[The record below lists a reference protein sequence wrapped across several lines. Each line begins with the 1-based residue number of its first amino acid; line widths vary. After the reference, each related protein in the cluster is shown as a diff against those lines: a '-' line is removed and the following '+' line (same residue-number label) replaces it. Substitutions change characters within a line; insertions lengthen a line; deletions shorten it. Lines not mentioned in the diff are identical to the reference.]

1 MGTLSYYDP
10 ATGSWVISQ
19 DAGTGIQLTDGVI
32 HTNHIADLN
41 VTDAKILSMD
51 ASKLTGTLSA
61 SIIPAG
67 SITNNQI
74 ANGAIGSSQLDATVL
89 DTIDSKNGV
98 HYSDSQPPSA
108 VSGDIWFDTDDGN
121 KLYVY
126 NGSSWVTMQ
135 DSATAQQTATN
146 ALTTAGG
153 KNKIY
158 YQNNQPIGTNYVV
171 GDTWFDT
178 DDNNHVYIW
187 NGTTWSNAQDGT
199 IAIAQQTANTA
210 QDAANKAATLAM
222 QSASGKNTNYCQT
235 SQPTGGTY
243 IKGDTWFDTDDGNK
257 IYVFDGS
264 VWKDS
269 TDARTILGAS
279 KSAVYYQNTQPTG
292 GVYLKGDMW
301 FDIANN
307 YKQYIYTGSGW
318 QLVAD
323 VYNAQATA
331 NTALTSANG
340 KNKTIYSTTTP
351 SGTGFVVGDTWYT
364 YSGSGIT
371 TLYRYD
377 GSTWVQ
383 QTLMDGVFGSID
395 AAKITSGYINSA
407 RLNAGSIT
415 GDKLA
420 ANTITAGQMAV
431 GTITAASGIIADAA
445 ITTAKIADAS
455 ITNAK
460 IGSLDASKI
469 TTGKLSANLIA
480 ASSITGSKIVANT
493 ITASN
498 MVTGTITAASGIIAD
513 AAIVTA
519 KIADAAITSAKIQNL
534 AVGTA
539 QIADAAIVDAKVSNL
554 SAGKITTGTL
564 DAARIGA
571 NTITASK
578 IFVGDSTNLIAD
590 GGFVDTAMKNWIVP
604 VGITASIST
613 YSNADNELVL
623 TNLNTAGFSVSNAN
637 VFQVTPGDQLHA
649 ECYVKSGSTNTGSGT
664 VTLGISYTLFGG
676 VTQSSIIQSVS
687 LSSIVNV
694 YYMIFGDIIVPDTAI
709 SAYFYLKIT
718 DSVASDKIYF
728 KRASA
733 KRKINGRL
741 IVDGSITANQILSGT
756 ITAESGIIKSIDGSV
771 IRAGTISAEM
781 IQTVPVSKLTG
792 TVPANQID
800 PTLGSK
806 IDISNNTN
814 LVSKADASTVSSLG
828 TQVTNL
834 NSSVESLANV
844 VKISSNGIDIVQ
856 DTDKQ
861 MAVHIDGD
869 SMDFLENGIPVAKI
883 TGQRMRIQ
891 NATISG
897 EIVVGAHSITRS
909 GDQTV
914 FRWVG

>member
-10 ATGSWVISQ
+10 ATGSWVVSQ
-19 DAGTGIQLTDGVI
+19 DAEQPAGVQLTDNVI

-41 VTDAKILSMD
+41 VTDAKILSVD
-51 ASKLTGTLSA
+51 ASKITGTLNA

-98 HYSDSQPPSA
+98 HYSDSQPSSA
-108 VSGDIWFDTDDGN
+108 VSGDIWFDTGDGN

-210 QDAANKAATLAM
+210 QDAA
-222 QSASGKNTNYCQT
+222 SGKNTNYYQT

-269 TDARTILGAS
+269 TDSRTILGAS

-301 FDIANN
+301 FDTANN

-383 QTLMDGVFGSID
+383 QTLVDGVFGSID

-469 TTGKLSANLIA
+469 TTGTLNANLIGA
-480 ASSITGSKIVANT
+480 RSITGAKIAANT

-498 MVTGTITAASGIIAD
+498 MVTGTITAASGIIANATIGTAQIID
-513 AAIVTA
+513 QAVTNA
-519 KIADAAITSAKIQNL
+519 KIGNL

-578 IFVGDSTNLIAD
+578 IFVGDNTNLIAD
-590 GGFVDTAMKNWIVP
+590 GGFVDTAMKNWV
-604 VGITASIST
+604 VSGGATASIAT
-613 YSNADNELVL
+613 YPNADNECIL
-623 TNLNTAGFSVSNAN
+623 TNLNTTVSTVANTN

-649 ECYVKSGSTNTGSGT
+649 ECYVKGGSTNTGSGT

-676 VTQSSIIQSVS
+676 VTQTAVIQSAS

-694 YYMIFGDIIVPDTAI
+694 YNMISGDIVVPDTAV
-709 SAYFYLKIT
+709 SAYFYLSIT
-718 DSVASDKIYF
+718 DSIATDKVYL

-733 KRKINGRL
+733 KRKINGGL

-792 TVPANQID
+792 TLPANQID
-800 PTLGSK
+800 PTLGSQ
-806 IDISNNTN
+806 IDISNNAN
-814 LVSKADASTVSSLG
+814 VVSKADSSTVSDLS
-828 TQVTNL
+828 TRITNL
-834 NSSVESLANV
+834 NGSIESLINV
-844 VKISSNGIDIVQ
+844 VKIGSDGIDIVQ
-856 DTDKQ
+856 NSANSSSTDKQ

-883 TGQRMRIQ
+883 TGQRMTIR
-891 NATISG
+891 NATIAENG
-897 EIVVGAHSITRS
+897 EIVVGAHSITKS
-909 GDQTV
+909 GTNTI